1 MELIEA
7 RKIVNT
13 HSVYGELKVQ
23 PWSDTEDFLCDFDV
37 IYIDKKP
44 FEIERAR
51 VHKNCVLLKLSGINS
66 INEAEVYRN
75 KIVWVDKSEVELS
88 NDTYF
93 IADLEGLAVIDADGT
108 ELGRL
113 HEVISL
119 PSNDVYVVKGR
130 DEYMIPAVEEFILSV
145 DLEARI
151 MNVKTIPGM
160 KTEKGGTPKDAD

>member
-7 RKIVNT
+7 GKIVNT

>member
-7 RKIVNT
+7 GKIVNT

-37 IYIDKKP
+37 IYIDGKP
-44 FEIERAR
+44 FEVERAR
-51 VHKNCVLLKLSGINS
+51 VHKTCVLLKLSGINS
-66 INEAEVYRN
+66 INQAEQYRN
-75 KIVWVDKSEVELS
+75 KIVSVDRDEVELDE
-88 NDTYF
+88 DTYF
-93 IADLEGLAVIDADGT
+93 IADLEGLTVIDADGT

-113 HEVISL
+113 REVITL

-130 DEYMIPAVEEFILSV
+130 DEYMIPAVEEFIVSV
-145 DLEARI
+145 DLDERV

-160 KTEKGGTPKDAD
+160 KTEKGGMRDAD